1 MLHALSDRVFRPCLN
16 PSAGFVRILKTIMN
30 LLNSKLPRRSLFA
43 MLPALLTACSAIDA
57 LNATVPTDTHRG
69 IANVPYGDH
78 PRQKVDVYL
87 PGQPLADKS
96 LAAGGAPMVVFF
108 YGGSWS
114 SGDRADYRFVGEA
127 LASQGIVSVVA
138 DYRLSPEVRYPVF
151 LQDSALATRWAFDN
165 AQQYGA
171 DPTRIFVMG
180 HSAGAYNAAMLALDK
195 RWLGA
200 LGLSPAKLAGW
211 IGLAGPYDFLPIG
224 DRKTQVAFEWP
235 GTPPDSQA
243 LFHASSATA
252 TSAPALLLAP
262 TNDNLVNTQRST
274 VGMAQRLKSSG
285 VRVESELYDTVS
297 HITIIA
303 AMASILRSRAP
314 VLERIT
320 KFVQANPVKR

>member
-1 MLHALSDRVFRPCLN
+1 MRKV
-16 PSAGFVRILKTIMN
+16 GITMY

-43 MLPALLTACSAIDA
+43 MLPALLTACSAVDV
-57 LNATVPTDTHRG
+57 LNATVPSDTYRSS
-69 IANVPYGDH
+69 ADLAYGNH

-87 PGQPLADKS
+87 PSQPLTDKA
-96 LAAGGAPMVVFF
+96 LAAGGTPMVVFF

-127 LASQGIVSVVA
+127 LATQGIAVVVA

-151 LQDSALATRWAFDN
+151 LQDSALAMRWAFDN
-165 AQQYGA
+165 AQKYGA
-171 DPTRIFVMG
+171 NPNRIFAMG

-195 RWLGA
+195 RWLTGA
-200 LGLSPAKLAGW
+200 GLSPAKLAGW

-262 TNDNLVNTQRST
+262 TNDSLVNTQRST

-285 VRVESELYDTVS
+285 VQVESELYDTVS
-297 HITIIA
+297 HITIVA
-303 AMASILRSRAP
+303 TMASVLRSRAP
-314 VLERIT
+314 VLERVAG
-320 KFVQANPVKR
+320 FVKRNARI

>member
-1 MLHALSDRVFRPCLN
+1 
-16 PSAGFVRILKTIMN
+16 
-30 LLNSKLPRRSLFA
+30 
-43 MLPALLTACSAIDA
+43 
-57 LNATVPTDTHRG
+57 
-69 IANVPYGDH
+69 
-78 PRQKVDVYL
+78 
-87 PGQPLADKS
+87 
-96 LAAGGAPMVVFF
+96 
-108 YGGSWS
+108 
-114 SGDRADYRFVGEA
+114 
-127 LASQGIVSVVA
+127 VVA

-165 AQQYGA
+165 AQKYGA
-171 DPTRIFVMG
+171 DPARIFVMG

-195 RWLGA
+195 RWLSGVD
-200 LGLSPAKLAGW
+200 LSPAKLAGW

-243 LFHASSATA
+243 LFHASSA
-252 TSAPALLLAP
+252 SPPALLLAP
-262 TNDNLVNTQRST
+262 VQDNLVNTQRST

-285 VRVESELYDTVS
+285 VRVESELFDTVS